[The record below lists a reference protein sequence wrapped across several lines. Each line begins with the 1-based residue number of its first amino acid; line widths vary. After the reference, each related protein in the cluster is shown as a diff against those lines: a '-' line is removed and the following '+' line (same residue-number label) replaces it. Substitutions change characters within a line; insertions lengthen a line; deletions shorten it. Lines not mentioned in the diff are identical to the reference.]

1 MTGTFHPL
9 RTDERLAVALR
20 DGVDVRPLL
29 LAASATEMGA
39 VRRLLADQGVTAA
52 ANIDQLAGRIDALIL
67 AGLKPGEGV
76 APLYRLAAW
85 AAEKLGSHE
94 PAYSLEEADE
104 QIAALAGGATL
115 DAPVPGEA
123 ELSFATGGDSRLLH
137 LAIVLARLRQKKL
150 KRLRRWRGL
159 LDLVIGRAPRPTPAK
174 KQEPSRDLAPVPA
187 AAKQADTGEADAA
200 LWDIIKGAA
209 GRLPLSVWEDKLR
222 EARKDIGR
230 FNIIV
235 AGRTGVGK
243 TTLIGAIFGK
253 EVGNTLMGRPRTR
266 GRIWYPEQPGEAD
279 ILRLCD
285 TEGLEMERYQETLD
299 GLKREIET
307 RNSSGDPFDHIHVA
321 WLCIDEPSLTV
332 QPGEEAL
339 VKLLDR
345 EGIPTIGVLTKAGM
359 APQFK
364 DKVAELLPGLRAVV
378 RVRAA
383 PIVIE
388 EQAFL
393 PMGLEELLRMT
404 ETAIPGAVQAAW
416 HVASRNLT
424 AMLAKADTTV
434 RRASAAA
441 GAAGATPIPLADAAG
456 VFGIQVG
463 MIVAVSLQM
472 GVKLKR
478 ADLQAMAMTLI
489 GALGLTAGGRF
500 IAGQFAKLI
509 PGLGTVAGSAIT
521 GTTAAA
527 ITYGLG
533 RAYIEYLRSF
543 FQEHERMPDADEL
556 AQGFRSFWRRWKNKE
571 ETPPSRP
578 RGT

>member
-1 MTGTFHPL
+1 M
-9 RTDERLAVALR
+9 RSDERFHAALR
-20 DGVDVRPLL
+20 DPLDARPLL
-29 LAASATEMGA
+29 LASSDSELAVLSRLVDEPGVAANVDRLA
-39 VRRLLADQGVTAA
+39 VRIEQSIAT
-52 ANIDQLAGRIDALIL
+52 
-67 AGLKPGEGV
+67 GLGNASE
-76 APLYRLAAW
+76 APPFYRLASW
-85 AAEKLGSHE
+85 AAQKLGSE
-94 PAYSLEEADE
+94 RPPQSLEEADE
-104 QIAALAGGATL
+104 QITVLAGKAKL
-115 DAPVPGEA
+115 DAPEFGEA
-123 ELSFATGGDSRLLH
+123 ELSFAGGGGSRLLH
-137 LAIVLARLRQKKL
+137 LAITLARLRHKKL
-150 KRLRRWRGL
+150 KRLRRWRGV
-159 LDLVIGRAPRPTPAK
+159 LDRLVGQDKRPAAPAKPLQSRELAPREVYT
-174 KQEPSRDLAPVPA
+174 DG
-187 AAKQADTGEADAA
+187 GEADGA

-209 GRLPLSVWEDKLR
+209 GRLPLTVWEDKLR
-222 EARKDIGR
+222 DARKDVGR

-285 TEGLEMERYQETLD
+285 TEGLEMERYKETLG
-299 GLKREIET
+299 GLEREIEQ
-307 RNSSGDPFDHIHVA
+307 RNSSRDPFDHIHVA

-339 VKLLDR
+339 VKMLDR
-345 EGIPTIGVLTKAGM
+345 EGIPVIGVLTKAGM

-364 DKVAELLPGLRAVV
+364 DKVAELLPSLRAVV
-378 RVRAA
+378 RVRAQ
-383 PIVIE
+383 PIIIE
-388 EQAFL
+388 GQAFQA
-393 PMGLEELLRMT
+393 MGLGELLSAT
-404 ETAIPGAVQAAW
+404 EAAIPEAVETAW

-424 AMLAKADTTV
+424 AMIARAETTV

-463 MIVAVSLQM
+463 MIVALSLQM

-478 ADLQAMAMTLI
+478 SDLQPMAMTLI

-521 GTTAAA
+521 GSTAAA

-533 RAYIEYLRSF
+533 KAYIEFLRSF
-543 FQEHERMPDADEL
+543 FGEHDRMPNADEL
-556 AQGFRSFWRRWKNKE
+556 ALGFQTFWRRWKSKE
-571 ETPPSRP
+571 EAPPAP
-578 RGT
+578 

>member
-1 MTGTFHPL
+1 MGADVHPT
-9 RTDERLAVALR
+9 RSDERIAEGLR
-20 DGVDVRPLL
+20 DAHDARPLL
-29 LAASATEMGA
+29 LAAGDNE
-39 VRRLLADQGVTAA
+39 
-52 ANIDQLAGRIDALIL
+52 
-67 AGLKPGEGV
+67 LKPLRALLGARASADHIALRIGQLIAASLSDRHEQ

-85 AAEKLGSHE
+85 AAEKLGAKGT
-94 PAYSLEEADE
+94 PGSLDEADE
-104 QIAALAGGATL
+104 CIAALTGGA
-115 DAPVPGEA
+115 DADVASGGHA
-123 ELSFATGGDSRLLH
+123 ELRFPGGGDSTLLQI
-137 LAIVLARLRQKKL
+137 AIILARLRHKKL

-159 LDLVIGRAPRPTPAK
+159 LDAVCGRAPRPAPARK
-174 KQEPSRDLAPVPA
+174 ARPSREISLREEAFPA
-187 AAKQADTGEADAA
+187 GEADAA
-200 LWDIIKGAA
+200 LWDTIKAAA
-209 GRLPLSVWEDKLR
+209 GRLPLTVWEDKLT

-253 EVGNTLMGRPRTR
+253 DVGDTLMGRPRTR
-266 GRIWYPEQPGEAD
+266 GRVWYPEQPGEAD

-285 TEGLEMERYQETLD
+285 TEGLEMERYKETLD
-299 GLKREIET
+299 GLKREIEA
-307 RNSSGDPFDHIHVA
+307 RNGSRDPFDHIHVA

-339 VKLLDR
+339 VRLLQR
-345 EGIPTIGVLTKAGM
+345 EGIPVIAVLTKAGM
-359 APQFK
+359 APQFR
-364 DKVAELLPGLRAVV
+364 DKVAELLPGVRAVV

-383 PIVIE
+383 PIIIE
-388 EQAFL
+388 GQAF
-393 PMGLEELLRMT
+393 PQMGLEELLRET
-404 ETAIPGAVQAAW
+404 EAAIPSAVETAW
-416 HVASRNLT
+416 HVASRNLA
-424 AMLAKADTTV
+424 AMLARAETTV
-434 RRASAAA
+434 RRAATAA

-478 ADLQAMAMTLI
+478 SDLQPMAITLI

-509 PGLGTVAGSAIT
+509 PGLGTVAGSALT

-543 FQEHERMPDADEL
+543 FQEHRRMPNADEL
-556 AQGFRSFWRRWKNKE
+556 ASGFRTFWQRWKNKE
-571 ETPPSRP
+571 ETAPPQS
-578 RGT
+578 

>member
-1 MTGTFHPL
+1 MTGSFHPL
-9 RTDERLAVALR
+9 RTDERIGSALR
-20 DGVDVRPLL
+20 DPKDVRPLL
-29 LAASATEMGA
+29 LAANDGELGA
-39 VRRLLADQGVTAA
+39 VRGLMADQGVGPTAS
-52 ANIDQLAGRIDALIL
+52 IDQLAQRIDTLIASAL
-67 AGLKPGEGV
+67 APREEV
-76 APLYRLAAW
+76 PPLYRLSAW
-85 AAEKLGSHE
+85 AAEKLGSGV

-104 QIAALAGGATL
+104 QIAGLAGGARL
-115 DAPVPGEA
+115 DVPIPGEA
-123 ELSFATGGDSRLLH
+123 EMRFSGGGDSRLLH
-137 LAIVLARLRQKKL
+137 LAITLARLRHRKL

-159 LDLVIGRAPRPTPAK
+159 LGLVVGRSARPV
-174 KQEPSRDLAPVPA
+174 PSPKSQPPGDLAPA
-187 AAKQADTGEADAA
+187 RGSLNTEEADAA

-222 EARKDIGR
+222 DARKDIGR

-266 GRIWYPEQPGEAD
+266 GRIWYPEQPSEAD

-307 RNSSGDPFDHIHVA
+307 RNASGDPFEHIHIA
-321 WLCIDEPSLTV
+321 WLCIDEPSLTI

-339 VKLLDR
+339 VKLLTR
-345 EGIPTIGVLTKAGM
+345 EGIPVIAVLTKAGM

-364 DKVAELLPGLRAVV
+364 DKVAELLPGARAVV

-383 PIVIE
+383 AIVIE
-388 EQAFL
+388 GQAFQ
-393 PMGLEELLRMT
+393 PMGLEELLRVT
-404 ETAIPGAVQAAW
+404 EATIPTAVETAW

-434 RRASAAA
+434 RRAAAAA
-441 GAAGATPIPLADAAG
+441 GAAGATPIPVADAAG
-456 VFGIQVG
+456 VFGVQVG

-489 GALGLTAGGRF
+489 GALGVTAGGRF
-500 IAGQFAKLI
+500 IAGQVIKLI
-509 PGLGTVAGSAIT
+509 PGLGTLAGSAIT

-527 ITYGLG
+527 VTYGLG
-533 RAYIEYLRSF
+533 RAYVEYLRSF
-543 FQEHERMPDADEL
+543 FQENERMPNADEL
-556 AQGFRSFWRRWKNKE
+556 AQGFRGFWRRWNNKE
-571 ETPPSRP
+571 ETPPPQSRA
-578 RGT
+578 T

>member
-1 MTGTFHPL
+1 MTGSFHPL
-9 RTDERLAVALR
+9 RTDERMAVALR
-20 DGVDVRPLL
+20 DPVDLRPLL
-29 LAASATEMGA
+29 LAARDSELGA
-39 VRRLLADQGVTAA
+39 VRRLLGDQGAA
-52 ANIDQLAGRIDALIL
+52 ATATIDQLAQRIDKLIAAQL
-67 AGLKPGEGV
+67 AGGEGA
-76 APLYRLAAW
+76 APLYRLSRW
-85 AAEKLGSHE
+85 AAEKLGSRA
-94 PAYSLEEADE
+94 PAYSLDEADE

-115 DAPVPGEA
+115 DAPIPGEA
-123 ELSFATGGDSRLLH
+123 ELRFSGGGDSRLLH
-137 LAIVLARLRQKKL
+137 LAITLARLRHSKL

-159 LDLVIGRAPRPTPAK
+159 LDLVIGRAAPPALPK
-174 KQEPSRDLAPVPA
+174 TQQPASDLAAVDALP
-187 AAKQADTGEADAA
+187 DTDEADAA
-200 LWDIIKGAA
+200 LWNIIKGAA

-253 EVGNTLMGRPRTR
+253 QVGNTLMGRPRTR

-299 GLKREIET
+299 GLKREIEG
-307 RNSSGDPFDHIHVA
+307 RNASSDPFDHIHIA

-339 VKLLDR
+339 VKLLSR

-364 DKVAELLPGLRAVV
+364 EKVAELLPGLNAVV

-388 EQAFL
+388 GQAF
-393 PMGLEELLRMT
+393 PAMGLEELLRVT
-404 ETAIPGAVQAAW
+404 QAAIPSAVEMAW

-434 RRASAAA
+434 RRAAAAA
-441 GAAGATPIPLADAAG
+441 GAAGATPIPIADAAG
-456 VFGIQVG
+456 VFGVQVG

-478 ADLQAMAMTLI
+478 SDMQAMAMTLI

-500 IAGQFAKLI
+500 IAGQFVKLI
-509 PGLGTVAGSAIT
+509 PGIGTVAGSAIT

-556 AQGFRSFWRRWKNKE
+556 AQGFRGFWRRWNSKE
-571 ETPPSRP
+571 ETPSPQTRV
-578 RGT
+578 T